1 MFYGTAAV
9 SAAIFD
15 ATVVPLLMIDH
26 PRTNEHL
33 REYEILTAGLLSPR
47 LDEIVD
53 DVIIAISLGSPE
65 TAMRKSPQCR

>member
-33 REYEILTAGLLSPR
+33 REYEILTAPCYLQDQ
-47 LDEIVD
+47 DEIVD

-65 TAMRKSPQCR
+65 TAM